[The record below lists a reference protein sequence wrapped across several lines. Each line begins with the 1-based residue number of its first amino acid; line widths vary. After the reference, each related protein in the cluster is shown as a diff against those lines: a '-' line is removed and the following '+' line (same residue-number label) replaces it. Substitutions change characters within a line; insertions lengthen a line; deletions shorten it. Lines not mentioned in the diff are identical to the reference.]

1 MSKSFK
7 LNNNYSGTSS
17 ERTSKLKRS
26 VMYTAVTRSQNANEL
41 DKYQATNRD
50 FRLTSCAGNNGST
63 LVSARDYK
71 TYMDL
76 AIGKRLINPV
86 LNGDEAYSLD
96 SRFGSFYRLNVSP
109 GIVIATN
116 NSDDNGAA
124 PLPDT
129 ENGNGK
135 IAWPNISQSDA
146 PTGTDQY
153 TDSDNYKGYVLD
165 PYNKL
170 SEKCTIN
177 TTARNTKVITS
188 NLNLNIDARWLDSYW
203 QATSGQPLA
212 GFSFPAKVNF
222 GKQETNYNN
231 RIVVNA
237 APMTKAVNDDS
248 DEAFADTNKRYCG
261 LI

>member
-1 MSKSFK
+1 MSKAFK
-7 LNNNYSGTSS
+7 SSNNYSGTSS
-17 ERTSKLKRS
+17 ERTSNMKRS
-26 VMYTAVTRSQNANEL
+26 VMYTAVTRSRHANEL

-50 FRLTSCAGNNGST
+50 FRLTSCTESST

-76 AIGKRLINPV
+76 AIGKRLNNPV
-86 LNGDEAYSLD
+86 LNGAEAYSLN

-116 NSDDNGAA
+116 CSDIGVA

-129 ENGNGK
+129 ENGNGN
-135 IAWPNISQSDA
+135 IAWPNTSQDDI
-146 PTGTDQY
+146 PTGPDQY
-153 TDSDNYKGYVLD
+153 NESDNYKGYVLD
-165 PYNKL
+165 PYNMF
-170 SEKCTIN
+170 SESCTFD
-177 TTARNTKVITS
+177 TARKTNFIS
-188 NLNLNIDARWLDSYW
+188 PNLNIDARWLDSYW
-203 QATSGQPLA
+203 QATSGQPLS

-222 GKQETNYNN
+222 GNQETNYNN

-237 APMTKAVNDDS
+237 APMTKAVNNVS
-248 DEAFADTNKRYCG
+248 LENIDEAFHDANKRYCG